1 MNKRWLLILLLISA
15 AFNLAVLGSFVY
27 LRGFHPRHHHSPRHE
42 WRDNDRWPG
51 RFHKGPAPEFAFGD
65 SIRALRQGFED
76 TKRELM
82 LELAKDPLDMP
93 QIEAIITRSLNAQVA
108 LERDMADRLIRFRN
122 TLTPEEAREHF
133 SRRAEDMQRRD
144 NDNRKYKK
152 SRRSRR

>member
-1 MNKRWLLILLLISA
+1 
-15 AFNLAVLGSFVY
+15 
-27 LRGFHPRHHHSPRHE
+27 
-42 WRDNDRWPG
+42 
-51 RFHKGPAPEFAFGD
+51 
-65 SIRALRQGFED
+65 
-76 TKRELM
+76 M

-144 NDNRKYKK
+144 NDNRKYTK